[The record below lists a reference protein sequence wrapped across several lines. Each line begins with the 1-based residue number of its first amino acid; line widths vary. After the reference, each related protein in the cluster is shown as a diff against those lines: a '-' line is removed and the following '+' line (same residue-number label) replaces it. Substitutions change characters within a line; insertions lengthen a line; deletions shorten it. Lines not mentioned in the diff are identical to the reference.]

1 MTTVSPVSTA
11 VSAMN
16 ADRHQHHHEEPR
28 RQRPQREAPAGDEHP
43 DPSETHRI
51 AAPAPEPQAAPEGA
65 FAASQLAERLRL
77 LEANLRAISTGQK
90 PWAPPQ
96 SDLNLRDRTV

>member
-1 MTTVSPVSTA
+1 
-11 VSAMN
+11 MN
-16 ADRHQHHHEEPR
+16 ADRQQHHHEEPR
-28 RQRPQREAPAGDEHP
+28 RKRSPVERHAPAREEAPADEP
-43 DPSETHRI
+43 TTPPAPVTETH
-51 AAPAPEPQAAPEGA
+51 AAPEGT

-96 SDLNLRDRTV
+96 SELNLRDRTV